1 MFSSFWKKEKSST
14 GLKSLS
20 FKAFLK
26 NKNES
31 EHDPGNYRPISLLN
45 TFFKVYD
52 TLIYSRLEENWK
64 NSQFTRQHIVI
75 ISQTLTPL
83 SYCENYYFPS
93 VDLIKLD
100 PEAVE
105 RH

>member
-1 MFSSFWKKEKSST
+1 MFSPFGKKKKSST

-45 TFFKVYD
+45 TFFKVYV
-52 TLIYSRLEENWK
+52 TLIYSRLEEQWK
-64 NSQFTRQHIVI
+64 NSQFTRQQIVI
-75 ISQTLTPL
+75 QPLTTL
-83 SYCENYYFPS
+83 SYCENYYFLS